1 MRDQKDF
8 TFHVFKALCKI
19 HFQAWRQEISFK
31 TTVNAYLFFRENIL
45 LHKLSTGL
53 SKSRFCILVISEVGS
68 HAPFLIDR
76 NCNLKY
82 LKIWLSD
89 IWRTSL

>member
-8 TFHVFKALCKI
+8 VFHVFKALCKI
-19 HFQAWRQEISFK
+19 HFPARRQEISFK

-53 SKSRFCILVISEVGS
+53 GKILHFGYFRSQFS
-68 HAPFLIDR
+68 
-76 NCNLKY
+76 C
-82 LKIWLSD
+82 
-89 IWRTSL
+89 TSTH